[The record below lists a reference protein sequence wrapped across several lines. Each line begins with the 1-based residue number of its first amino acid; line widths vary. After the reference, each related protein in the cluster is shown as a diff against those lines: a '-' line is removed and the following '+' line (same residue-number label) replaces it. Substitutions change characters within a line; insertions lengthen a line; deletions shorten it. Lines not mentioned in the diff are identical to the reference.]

1 PWRSSDALLLL
12 TLERTTCMDDYWKTK
27 FCGPLA
33 PYGDGLRGELSAL
46 AYAPS
51 TVTSHLALWAQLS
64 CWLERHR
71 LEPSALTAA
80 VIEEFLAERRR
91 THGYLCTVKA
101 LSPGL
106 GFLRRVGAVPGVQAV
121 AQDGSAVAVIER
133 QFRSYLLVE
142 RGLAGI
148 SAETYVARAR
158 PFLVHRA
165 RRGGLDL
172 ESLTAADV
180 GDFVAVWLPGLSSAP
195 ARSTVTALRS
205 LLSFLHATGVVAT
218 PLAPVVPAVAS
229 WRLAG
234 LPIGLT
240 PVQVQALLGACDRST
255 AVGRR
260 DFAIVTLLARL
271 GLRAGEVA
279 ALTLDDIGWRAG
291 TLTVHGKANT
301 HEQLPLPVDV
311 GSALAGY
318 LEHGRP
324 SHAARRALF
333 LRAKAP
339 YRALAAKS
347 ISTMVNRAAGR
358 AGLRTVHAHLLRHT
372 LATQV
377 LAAGASLDE
386 VGQLLRHRSRAS
398 TAIYAKVDQQR
409 LSRLARPW
417 PTAGGPR

>member
-1 PWRSSDALLLL
+1 
-12 TLERTTCMDDYWKTK
+12 MGDYWKRQ

-33 PYGDGLRGELSAL
+33 PYVDGLREELSAL

-51 TVTSHLALWAQLS
+51 TVASHLALWAQLS
-64 CWLERHR
+64 RWLEREG
-71 LEPSALTAA
+71 LELGDMTTGA
-80 VIEEFLAERRR
+80 IEGFLVERRER
-91 THGYLCTVKA
+91 HGYLYTIKA

-106 GFLRRVGAVPGVQAV
+106 EFLRRVGAVPGVQAV
-121 AQDGSAVAVIER
+121 TEPGSAVEAIER
-133 QFRSYLLVE
+133 QFRIYLLVE
-142 RGLAGI
+142 RGLAEV

-158 PFLVHRA
+158 PFLADRA

-172 ESLTAADV
+172 VSLTAADV
-180 GDFVAVWLPGLSSAP
+180 SAFVAGWLPGLSTAP

-218 PLAPVVPAVAS
+218 PLASVVPKVAS

-240 PVQVQALLGACDRST
+240 RAQVQALLGACDQSS

-279 ALTLDDIGWRAG
+279 ALTLDDIDWRAG
-291 TLTVHGKANT
+291 TVTVHGKANT

-324 SHAARRALF
+324 SRASGRAVFIRAR
-333 LRAKAP
+333 AP
-339 YRALAAKS
+339 YRALDHKS
-347 ISTMVNRAAGR
+347 VSTMVGRTAGR
-358 AGLRTVHAHLLRHT
+358 AGLGTVHAHLLRHT
-372 LATQV
+372 LASQV
-377 LAAGASLDE
+377 LGAGASLDE

-398 TAIYAKVDQQR
+398 TAIYAKVDQHR
-409 LSRLARPW
+409 LARLARPW
-417 PTAGGPR
+417 PTWAGQR